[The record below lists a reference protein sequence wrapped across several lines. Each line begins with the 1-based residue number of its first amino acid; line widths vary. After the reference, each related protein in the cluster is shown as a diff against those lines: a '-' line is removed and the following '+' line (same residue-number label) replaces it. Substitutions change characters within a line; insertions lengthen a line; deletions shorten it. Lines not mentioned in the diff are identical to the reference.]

1 MNELWNITVGDLLTN
16 VAQRY
21 PDDVAIKYNDRPYMR
36 TWKEFN
42 EEVEQIAKG
51 FLAMGIGKGDHV
63 AIWATNVPE
72 WLLTLFASAKIGA
85 VLVTV
90 NTNYKVFELEYL
102 LRQSDSKALVMTRC
116 V

>member
-1 MNELWNITVGDLLTN
+1 MSELLSITVGGLLDE
-16 VAQRY
+16 VAATY
-21 PDDVAIKYNDRPYMR
+21 PNREAVKYIDRPYRR

-42 EEVEQIAKG
+42 EECEKAAKG
-51 FLAMGIGKGDHV
+51 LLSIGIKKGDHV
-63 AIWATNVPE
+63 AVWATNVPQ
-72 WLLTLFASAKIGA
+72 WLIAFLASAKIGA

-102 LRQSDSKALVMTRC
+102 LRQSDAKALVLIA